1 MTTANQRY
9 FTIND
14 IPDSPGKRVLL
25 EILNSPKAD
34 VAKLQKIATEY
45 ENKALEMTALEQK
58 QKVVQKQ

>member
-9 FTIND
+9 FTIDD

-34 VAKLQKIATEY
+34 ISKLQKIATDY
-45 ENKALEMTALEQK
+45 EKTALEMIKKEKKERT
-58 QKVVQKQ
+58 